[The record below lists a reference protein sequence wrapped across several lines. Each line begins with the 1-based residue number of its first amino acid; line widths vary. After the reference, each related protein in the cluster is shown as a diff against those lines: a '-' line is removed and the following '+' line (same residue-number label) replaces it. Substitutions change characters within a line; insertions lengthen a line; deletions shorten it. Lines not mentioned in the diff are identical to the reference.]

1 MKRFCCLLVAATVR
15 GLAAGTVFLWPCD
28 DGGTPP
34 AKVRCAG
41 RTGHDGRISPAK
53 QAAFLKGKDGTRLR
67 LDGASVVIPP
77 SPELDMTA
85 GFILSARCDPDF
97 TAGKDRK
104 WMGLIS
110 KGKNYSSGYALMFD
124 PAGAILLTLKTDREL
139 LWLQTKGGAVRSGK
153 EQTVTVSAHDGMAK
167 IYVDGNLIASRK
179 YKGKLQ
185 DAGHPLYIGAGYYGY
200 FGTVRD
206 VKLGSFDEAALPENR
221 ALGSAG
227 KKHEWKFGDGDGSAV
242 VKCSSTP
249 MLDGKIRSI
258 GKSRWAQADERGFF
272 LRLDGA
278 SVEIPFLKN
287 IDYPE
292 GFILEAEFSVDF
304 KASPRSKWFG
314 LLSTGKNYS
323 SGYAVL
329 IRPDGALLLTLLTDK
344 ENLWCQTK
352 AGMIGNNRD
361 CKLQIFAGGGT
372 VKIFADG
379 KLIAKRNYRGNLITR
394 GQPLF
399 IGTTYYPF
407 FGNIYNVKIQ
417 PWDKTL
423 VPAET
428 AVREVPKAVFKPQP
442 IVDPPGT
449 VIVSD
454 FGKFRPAP
462 ETGAGAD
469 PRYWCFGRTF
479 KTGPEGTLYPPQIDA
494 GTISWHS
501 DLKGRYDFYL
511 CGRLLSR
518 PTRLQLT
525 IGDDPQAYFVSGA
538 AQAEFNAVHRNYE
551 VCIARDL
558 AMDDLKITFYPGTSY
573 YLGYLKFIPVANR
586 RPRENTPDPDVSVT
600 RGPAE
605 KVSPAEAVAACAPLF
620 TERKYVESRPAPP
633 VSEISRERGFQIF
646 SHPWMRLLFTNSCA
660 AEDTGKAVL
669 KVATAPGEYE
679 PATLGVR
686 GLRDAGNVSLKLC
699 RPFDGGISA
708 EIAVVESIPK
718 RSTNY
723 HGKSE
728 YMTAPQYLE
737 KTDTVEVKKE
747 IARQFWITFHVP
759 GGTPPGRYRGE
770 FELISGA
777 GRETIPAEVEVYPF
791 ELEAPRMSY
800 GMWVQLFNER
810 VVREDFDAMGK
821 HGINWVCMHSDKAVK
836 FDDMRLDSM
845 KIDLDH
851 SLFAVAAETLQ
862 KYTPVTLITLYDDAL
877 KEVIKVNRGREVE
890 AVRKVREFFDA
901 WCEKRNFPRVYWLG
915 DDEVLSHPRRIDDCI
930 ARMEIYKKAGL
941 RVGTNH
947 LWKKTVRPR
956 QDAAEKLA
964 ALSDMFILRYNTG
977 TLYYVD
983 TWPEIVKT
991 CAAGGKM
998 LLSYNNDCCL
1008 VLAQPA
1014 GKRFAHGWF
1023 LRSIGKGSSGMSW
1036 YMYLGIS
1043 GSPYTDLDGT
1053 ADWCYTY
1060 PPAEGRRGGCSIDF
1074 EALREGTDDMRYIR
1088 TLEKAVS
1095 DAKKKRIDTSEAEK
1109 LLTDLENSV
1118 DQTRFLKN
1126 SLFINSVW
1134 DKSYEKDG
1142 VRYASGDYLPPIGWS
1157 VEDFDRARAKIAAMI
1172 MKLQK
1177 ETGKEHNPEK
1187 KGGTI

>member
-1 MKRFCCLLVAATVR
+1 MKRFCCLLIMTAAIR
-15 GLAAGTVFLWPCD
+15 SLAAGTVFLWPCD

-34 AKVRCAG
+34 ATVRCAD
-41 RTGHDGRISPAK
+41 RPRHDGRVSPAK
-53 QAAFLKGKDGTRLR
+53 LAAFLKEKDRTVLR
-67 LDGASVVIPP
+67 LDGASVVIPH
-77 SPELDMTA
+77 SPELDMTG
-85 GFILSARCDPDF
+85 GFILSVRCSPDF
-97 TAGKDRK
+97 TAGKGRK

-110 KGKNYSSGYALMFD
+110 KGKNYSSGYALMIN
-124 PAGAILLTLKTDREL
+124 PAGALLLTLKTDREL
-139 LWLQTKGGAVRSGK
+139 VWLQTKGGAIRSGK
-153 EQTVTVSAHDGMAK
+153 EQTVTVIAHDGTAK
-167 IYVDGNLIASRK
+167 IYVDEKPIASRK

-206 VKLGSFDEAALPENR
+206 VKLSAFDEAAVPEKR
-221 ALGSAG
+221 ELASAG
-227 KKHEWKFGDGDGSAV
+227 KKHEWKFGDGTGSALV
-242 VKCSSTP
+242 RCSSTA

-278 SVEIPFLKN
+278 SVEIPFLEN

-292 GFILEAEFSVDF
+292 GFILEAEFAVDF
-304 KASPRSKWFG
+304 KAAPRSKWFG
-314 LLSTGKNYS
+314 LLSTGRNYS

-329 IRPDGALLLTLLTDK
+329 IRPDGALLLTLLSDK

-352 AGMIGNNRD
+352 AGVIGNNRD
-361 CKLQIFAGGGT
+361 CKLQIFVGGGT
-372 VKIFADG
+372 AKIFVDG
-379 KLIAKRNYRGNLITR
+379 KLIARRNYRGKLINR

-399 IGTTYYPF
+399 VGTTYYPF
-407 FGNIYNVKIQ
+407 FGSIYNLKIQ
-417 PWDKTL
+417 PWDKAL

-428 AVREVPKAVFKPQP
+428 VIKEPPKAVFKPQP

-454 FGKFRPAP
+454 FSKFHPSP
-462 ETGAGAD
+462 ETGTGQD

-479 KTGPEGTLYPPQIDA
+479 KTGPQGTLYPPRIDA
-494 GTISWHS
+494 GTISWRS
-501 DLKGRYDFYL
+501 DLKGKYDFYL

-518 PTRLQLT
+518 PTRLQLS

-551 VCIARDL
+551 VCIARNL
-558 AMDDLKITFYPGTSY
+558 EMDGLKITFYPGTSY

-586 RPRENTPDPDVSVT
+586 RSRENTPDPDVSVT
-600 RGPAE
+600 RGAVE
-605 KVSPAEAVAACAPLF
+605 KPSPAKAVAANAPLF
-620 TERKYVESRPAPP
+620 TERKYVDSRPAPAI
-633 VSEISRERGFQIF
+633 SEISRKRGFQIF

-660 AEDTGKAVL
+660 SADTGKAEL
-669 KVATAPGEYE
+669 KIAAAPGEYE
-679 PATLGVR
+679 PAALGVR
-686 GLRDAGNVSLKLC
+686 GLRDAGSVSLKLS
-699 RPFDGGISA
+699 RPFGGSGISA

-718 RSTNY
+718 RSTSY

-747 IARQFWITFHVP
+747 ITRQFWITFHVP
-759 GGTPPGRYRGE
+759 GGTPAGRYRGE
-770 FELISGA
+770 FELVFGSGKVK
-777 GRETIPAEVEVYPF
+777 IPAEVEVYPF
-791 ELEAPRMSY
+791 ELEPPRMSY
-800 GMWVQLFNER
+800 GMFVQVFNER
-810 VVREDFDAMGK
+810 VVREDFDAMGR
-821 HGINWVCMHSDKAVK
+821 HGMNWVCMHSDKAVK
-836 FDDMRLDSM
+836 FEDMRLDSM
-845 KIDLDH
+845 KIDLDR

-862 KYTPVTLITLYDDAL
+862 KHTPVTMITLYD
-877 KEVIKVNRGREVE
+877 EVLREVVKVNRGREVE
-890 AVRKVREFFDA
+890 ALRRVREIFDGC
-901 WCEKRNFPRVYWLG
+901 CEKRNFPKVFWLG
-915 DDEVLSHPRRIDDCI
+915 DDEVLSHPRRIEGCI
-930 ARMEIYKKAGL
+930 TRLEMYKKAGL

-947 LWKKTVRPR
+947 LWKKTVRPQ

-964 ALSDMFILRYNTG
+964 ALSDMFIIRYNTG

-983 TWPEIVKT
+983 TWPEIVKA
-991 CAAGGKM
+991 CAAEGKV
-998 LLSYNNDCCL
+998 LLTYNNDCCL

-1036 YMYLGIS
+1036 YMYLGIN

-1060 PPAEGRRGGCSIDF
+1060 PPAEGRRGGFSIDF

-1088 TLEKAVS
+1088 TLEKAVA
-1095 DAKKKRIDTSEAEK
+1095 DAKKKHIDTSDAEK
-1109 LLTDLENSV
+1109 LLTALENSV
-1118 DQTRFLKN
+1118 DRERFLKN

-1142 VRYASGDYLPPIGWS
+1142 TRFASGDYLPPVGWS

-1172 MKLQK
+1172 MKLHK
-1177 ETGKEHNPEK
+1177 EIGR
-1187 KGGTI
+1187 